1 MIARFTSLST
11 VKFDMKT
18 ESRFKT
24 GSRFKFSSQRQVGQ
38 RWHRNGLVKTL
49 VHVFIKLLMIQAT
62 SSRRVNHRLTACLG
76 RQGMKTVNEN
86 YVKKIEILIGTSNV
100 FRR

>member
-18 ESRFKT
+18 
-24 GSRFKFSSQRQVGQ
+24 GSRFKFSSQRQAPK
-38 RWHRNGLVKTL
+38 WSSKTL
-49 VHVFIKLLMIQAT
+49 VQVFIKLLMIQAT
-62 SSRRVNHRLTACLG
+62 SSRRVNHRVTACLG
-76 RQGMKTVNEN
+76 RQGTKTVNEN